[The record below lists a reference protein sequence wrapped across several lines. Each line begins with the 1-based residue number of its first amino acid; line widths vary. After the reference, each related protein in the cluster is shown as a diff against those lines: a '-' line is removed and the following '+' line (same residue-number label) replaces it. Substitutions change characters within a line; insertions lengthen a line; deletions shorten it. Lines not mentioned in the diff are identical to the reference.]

1 MNPTIEL
8 PINELKT
15 ALTGLGKVISKRTS
29 LPVLEHL
36 RVTRSREGTVTFQ
49 ATDLDATVLYQA
61 EAPNTGPAC
70 DFLVPF
76 EPLNKLVKGAKE
88 SLIIVAESKD
98 KVRLR
103 SFIGGHPLE
112 QSFETPALNEYP
124 ATPVVTGK
132 PMPVDQMFRDSLR
145 EALDCCSDE
154 SSRFVLHHACL
165 DTRNEEGHYIAASN
179 GRHLYCAN
187 SFAFDLK
194 VPVLVPD
201 RDFLR
206 WNKFMETGTGQ
217 LSVKPQSK
225 NEGSWMQLQS
235 GPWTFLTKTCDEE
248 FPNWK
253 QVVPAPNSRRTVIQF
268 HRDAVATLL
277 AGVPQLPG
285 NDDSNRP
292 VKVEITG
299 NGVLVQ
305 AKARDAQE
313 WTRLA
318 VDGATINGKPVSISL
333 NRDYLLKALR
343 FGLHNV
349 EIEDALSPLVFS
361 EGGRRLVVMPLR
373 PDDNT
378 VKSTASAQQ
387 PTPTNNPPVSE
398 TAPPAQPK
406 ATSTMPK
413 ATETQPAETA
423 TAESS
428 PVKAVAQH
436 IENIRETLKGV
447 LKEFSQVLD
456 DLKQLEKDKKA
467 SDKEVESV
475 REKLREIQSVRI

>member
-8 PINELKT
+8 PITELKT

-29 LPVLEHL
+29 LPVLGHL
-36 RVTRSREGTVTFQ
+36 RVSRNKEGTVTLQ

-61 EAPNTGPAC
+61 EAPHTGPAC
-70 DFLVPF
+70 DFLVPY
-76 EPLNKLVKGAKE
+76 EPLSKLVKGSKE
-88 SLIIVAESKD
+88 AVVIVSESKD
-98 KVRLR
+98 KVKLR
-103 SFIGGHPLE
+103 SFIGGNPME
-112 QSFETPALNEYP
+112 QSFETLPVDEYP
-124 ATPVVTGK
+124 PIPTISGK
-132 PMPVDQMFRDSLR
+132 PMPVDQLFRDSLR
-145 EALDCCSDE
+145 EALDCCSED

-179 GRHLYCAN
+179 GRHLYFAN

-253 QVVPAPNSRRTVIQF
+253 QVVPAPNSRRTVIEF
-268 HRDAVATLL
+268 SRNAVATLQ

-292 VKVEITG
+292 VTIEVSG
-299 NGVLVQ
+299 NGVVVR
-305 AKARDAQE
+305 ARVRDAKE

-318 VDGATINGKPVSISL
+318 VDGANIDGKPVSISL
-333 NRDYLLKALR
+333 NREYLLKALR
-343 FGLHNV
+343 FGLHTV

-361 EGGRRLVVMPLR
+361 EGGRRMVVMPLQ
-373 PDDNT
+373 PDDAAT
-378 VKSTASAQQ
+378 KPV
-387 PTPTNNPPVSE
+387 TPSKPNNPPVSE

-406 ATSTMPK
+406 ETSPMPK
-413 ATETQPAETA
+413 TPETQPAATA
-423 TAESS
+423 TAAETS
-428 PVKAVAQH
+428 PVRQVIQQVEH
-436 IENIRETLKGV
+436 IKESLKGV
-447 LKEFSQVLD
+447 LREFGEVMDHLRQI
-456 DLKQLEKDKKA
+456 EKDKRA
-467 SDKEVESV
+467 SDKEVEAV